1 MGSAEIILAHGV
13 WKVMSGV
20 LTLVPYEISVIG
32 ASRSGK
38 TTLDGQLTTRGE
50 IRKLYD
56 KDRTH
61 HEKNWLGRYKLPDAT
76 KKGFSIPG
84 FP

>member
-13 WKVMSGV
+13 WRVMAGV

-32 ASRSGK
+32 ASKSGK

-56 KDRTH
+56 NNKTTIENNMAPMRKPKDD
-61 HEKNWLGRYKLPDAT
+61 HENQ
-76 KKGFSIPG
+76 
-84 FP
+84 

>member
-56 KDRTH
+56 K
-61 HEKNWLGRYKLPDAT
+61 E
-76 KKGFSIPG
+76 
-84 FP
+84 